1 LFFLSSRKKAQ
12 PSDQAASLIVVHFQE
27 TECWKASCSLC
38 SSDLW
43 IFLVEIFRVLGQV
56 QWWRRI
62 LSCTVFWGQ
71 FFWWKKCMLKDSLHS
86 TSILG
91 KSIS

>member
-1 LFFLSSRKKAQ
+1 
-12 PSDQAASLIVVHFQE
+12 VHFQE
-27 TECWKASCSLC
+27 TECWKASCSLS

-43 IFLVEIFRVLGQV
+43 IFLVEFFRVLGQV

-71 FFWWKKCMLKDSLHS
+71 FFWLKKCMPKDSLHS

-91 KSIS
+91 KSISWMLISRPPWWH